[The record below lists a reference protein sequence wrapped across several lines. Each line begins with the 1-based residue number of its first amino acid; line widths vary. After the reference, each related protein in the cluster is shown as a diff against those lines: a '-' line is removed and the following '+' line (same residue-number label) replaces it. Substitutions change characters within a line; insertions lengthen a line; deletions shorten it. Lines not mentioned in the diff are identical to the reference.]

1 MLIGVKNPIR
11 ILTLVALAGLTS
23 SCGSS
28 LFPLSS
34 VPAASTE
41 TTSQQQSSVAATSE
55 ATSVEASTEATS
67 IEQSTEATSEA
78 SSEQVSPEISSER
91 TSEVSSE
98 ASSEQSSQAVTSEQ
112 SSAAAS
118 SEQSSQASSAQ
129 SSQASSQQSSQ
140 VSSQYS
146 SIPSSSVSQEVDP
159 KWDIDFSLRGL
170 TFRNALGSLIRASGK
185 TASYSACISIGAK
198 AAAYPKEN
206 SETFVPF
213 YHDTTVTA
221 KQSECNRE
229 HTWPN
234 SRGGNAF
241 EDDPV
246 MVRPTLVKD
255 NSARGNKYYGTTSA
269 EWDPASISV
278 TARGEAARIIL
289 YCATAYGETAKVS
302 LNNNPGSGTSQLSM
316 GTLKTLLAWNRTY
329 APTEFEK
336 LVNDRYDGMGYRR
349 NPFVDHPEYADYI
362 WNDDGLLPAEGQ
374 EEERTW
380 YDQVTDYADLDGK
393 TIAFAAESNSVA
405 GTYYSMTSVPK
416 AATTPWYLGA
426 DEAFYKDGKMA
437 PSSSCEWFTLSKT
450 AENKYVIANKS
461 GKTLYGYV
469 AGTHYSVGFAADP
482 QEIEKAQ
489 GGTAISSISNE
500 WAITAS
506 GSGANLV
513 AGSVY
518 LEYYVNSKG
527 ASWQGYS
534 KAPSKPIMLFAQ
546 A

>member
-11 ILTLVALAGLTS
+11 ILTLVALAGLAS
-23 SCGSS
+23 SCGSGI
-28 LFPLSS
+28 FNLSS

-41 TTSQQQSSVAATSE
+41 TTSQGQSPASSATSE
-55 ATSVEASTEATS
+55 ETSAETTSEGWSPASSATTSEASVE
-67 IEQSTEATSEA
+67 QTSEA
-78 SSEQVSPEISSER
+78 SSETR
-91 TSEVSSE
+91 
-98 ASSEQSSQAVTSEQ
+98 SEQ

-118 SEQSSQASSAQ
+118 SEQSSQASSEQ
-129 SSQASSQQSSQ
+129 SSEASSQQSSQ
-140 VSSQYS
+140 ASSQYS
-146 SIPSSSVSQEVDP
+146 SIPSSSASQEVDP
-159 KWDIDFSLRGL
+159 KWNIDFSLRGL

-198 AAAYPKEN
+198 AAAYPNEN

-336 LVNDRYDGMGYRR
+336 LVNNRYDEMGYRR

-489 GGTAISSISNE
+489 GGTTISSISNE
-500 WAITAS
+500 WAITAN

>member
-11 ILTLVALAGLTS
+11 ILTLVALAGLAS

-41 TTSQQQSSVAATSE
+41 TTSQQESSVAATSE
-55 ATSVEASTEATS
+55 ATSVEASAEATS
-67 IEQSTEATSEA
+67 TERSSEATSEA
-78 SSEQVSPEISSER
+78 SSEQVSPEISSEQ
-91 TSEVSSE
+91 TSEASSE
-98 ASSEQSSQAVTSEQ
+98 ASSEQSIQAVTSEG
-112 SSAAAS
+112 SGTAAT
-118 SEQSSQASSAQ
+118 SEQSSQASSER
-129 SSQASSQQSSQ
+129 SSEASSQQSSQ
-140 VSSQYS
+140 ASSQYS
-146 SIPSSSVSQEVDP
+146 SIPSSSVSQEADP

-198 AAAYPKEN
+198 AAAYPKED

-336 LVNDRYDGMGYRR
+336 LVNDRYDEMGYRR

-450 AENKYVIANKS
+450 AENKYVIANES

-489 GGTAISSISNE
+489 GGTTVSSISNE
-500 WAITAS
+500 WAITAN

-534 KAPSKPIMLFAQ
+534 KAPSKPIMLFVQ

>member
-11 ILTLVALAGLTS
+11 ILTLVALAGLAS

-67 IEQSTEATSEA
+67 IERSSEATSEA
-78 SSEQVSPEISSER
+78 SSEQVSPEISSE
-91 TSEVSSE
+91 
-98 ASSEQSSQAVTSEQ
+98 QSSQAVASER
-112 SSAAAS
+112 SSAAAT
-118 SEQSSQASSAQ
+118 SEQSSQASSEQ

-140 VSSQYS
+140 ASSQYS
-146 SIPSSSVSQEVDP
+146 SISSSSVSQEVDP
-159 KWDIDFSLRGL
+159 KWDIDFNLRGL

-185 TASYSACISIGAK
+185 TASYNACISIGAK

-241 EDDPV
+241 ENDPV

-469 AGTHYSVGFAADP
+469 AGTHYSVGFAAIP

-489 GGTAISSISNE
+489 GGTTVSSISNE

-534 KAPSKPIMLFAQ
+534 KAPSKPIMLFVQ